1 MQRNCPPVDSAR
13 PGRGRSGTVPLV
25 DPELALSLRG
35 GSARWSDL
43 ARDVARSTLLRAV
56 RDGRVQRPGRGVFA
70 LPGAEPV
77 QVAAL
82 RVGGVLSCQSAAAA
96 RGWSLLRPPTAVHL
110 QVAAGSRRTLRGAVL
125 HRSGTALPVGGCADQ
140 LTMVVGAVRCL
151 PLVEAVVLLD
161 GLVRDGVLD
170 TDDLEALA
178 GALPPRFPHR
188 RAFALVDPRAE
199 SVLESAVRV
208 GCVLAGLEVASQVR
222 LAGVGRTDLLVEGW
236 LVVETD
242 GREHHGGAFAE
253 DRRRDARTAQL
264 GGLTL
269 RFTWAD
275 VVHRL
280 EETAQLIAE
289 VALAGPRGRGRPV
302 PPG

>member
-1 MQRNCPPVDSAR
+1 MDPV
-13 PGRGRSGTVPLV
+13 
-25 DPELALSLRG
+25 LALTVRG

-43 ARDVARSTLLRAV
+43 GRDVARGTLLRAV
-56 RDGRVQRPGRGVFA
+56 RDGRVERPGRGVFA
-70 LPGAEPV
+70 LPGADPG
-77 QVAAL
+77 QLAAL
-82 RVGGVLSCQSAAAA
+82 RVGGVLSCHSAAAA
-96 RGWSLLRPPTAVHL
+96 RGWALLRPPAAVHL
-110 QVAAGSRRTLRGAVL
+110 EVAAGSRRTLRGAVL
-125 HRSGTALPVGGCADQ
+125 HRSGSALSAGGATD
-140 LTMVVGAVRCL
+140 LRGTVVGAVRCL

-161 GLVRDGVLD
+161 GLLRDGVLD
-170 TDDLEALA
+170 PDDLDLVAA
-178 GALPPRFPHR
+178 GLPRRFPHR
-188 RAFALVDPRAE
+188 RAFALVDARAE

-208 GCVLAGLEVASQVR
+208 ACVLAGLRVASQVR

-242 GREHHGGAFAE
+242 GREHHAATFQE

-269 RFTWAD
+269 RFTHAD

-280 EETAQLIAE
+280 EETVQLITE
-289 VALAGPRGRGRPV
+289 VARAGPRGRLRPV

>member
-1 MQRNCPPVDSAR
+1 
-13 PGRGRSGTVPLV
+13 V
-25 DPELALSLRG
+25 DPVVALSLRG
-35 GSARWSDL
+35 GSARWCDL
-43 ARDVARSTLLRAV
+43 QRDVARGTLLRAV
-56 RDGRVQRPGRGVFA
+56 RDGRVVRPGRGVFA
-70 LPGAEPV
+70 LPEAEPA
-77 QVAAL
+77 QLAAL
-82 RVGGVLSCQSAAAA
+82 RLGGVLSCQTAAAA
-96 RGWSLLRPPTAVHL
+96 RGWPLLRPPAALHL
-110 QVAAGSRRTLRGAVL
+110 EVAAGSRRSLRGAVL
-125 HRSGTALPVGGCADQ
+125 HRSGTALPVGGSAG
-140 LTMVVGAVRCL
+140 LRRTVVGAVRCL

-161 GLVRDGVLD
+161 GLLREGVL
-170 TDDLEALA
+170 TRDDLDELA
-178 GALPPRFPHR
+178 ATLPPRYPHR
-188 RAFALVDPRAE
+188 RAFALVDPAAE

-208 GCVLAGLEVASQVR
+208 SCVLAGLQVASQVR

-280 EETAQLIAE
+280 GETVQLITG

>member
-1 MQRNCPPVDSAR
+1 MDPV
-13 PGRGRSGTVPLV
+13 V
-25 DPELALSLRG
+25 ALSVRG

-43 ARDVARSTLLRAV
+43 ERDVARGTLLRAV
-56 RDGRVQRPGRGVFA
+56 RDGRVLRPARGVFA
-70 LPGAEPV
+70 LPAAEPA
-77 QVAAL
+77 QLTAL
-82 RVGGVLSCQSAAAA
+82 RLGGVLSCQSAAAA
-96 RGWSLLRPPTAVHL
+96 RGWPLLRPPAAVHL
-110 QVAAGSRRTLRGAVL
+110 EVAAGSRRSLRGAVP
-125 HRSGTALPVGGCADQ
+125 HRSGTALEVGGWADVDR
-140 LTMVVGAVRCL
+140 TVVGAVRCL

-161 GLVRDGVLD
+161 GLVREGVLT
-170 TDDLEALA
+170 TDDLEAVEA
-178 GALPPRFPHR
+178 TLPARYPHR
-188 RAFALVDPRAE
+188 RAFALLDPLAE

-208 GCVLAGLEVASQVR
+208 SCVLAGLSVASQVR

-280 EETAQLIAE
+280 AETVQLIAE